1 MESRKVKVI
10 DEHGID
16 RESSII
22 CKFTIDDSAYVLYY
36 IERDSENDNLFVS
49 KLVNNNDGTSS
60 MVNVEDSM
68 EKNKI
73 NDVIKELITYSINN
87 EDAVLNGK
95 VVLPDGRNVDISN
108 VLLNKE
114 QNINVSKTYV
124 TTVKKAVTKV
134 SEDFYKVNEVREEPT
149 SQIFEAMKDNV
160 FDTPVVT
167 EKPSLEAGSHGCI
180 RVPVAAVVP
189 ELPKVEPIIPN
200 PVVAG
205 PSKEEVKQDA
215 EIFFNQNEE
224 KRDETVAPESP
235 MVETNSND
243 FLTNNSSL
251 THIELPKV
259 EPIIPNPVVAGPS
272 KGEVKQDAETI
283 FDQNDEK
290 RDETVV
296 PESPMVETNSND
308 FLTNNSSLTHIELP
322 KVEPI
327 IPMPGAA
334 ELPKEEVKPSLE
346 SLQPSVLPLE
356 QSVKSDSSESK
367 LFFDGSKE
375 TNLNMALGE
384 VSEEKTLSTESEG
397 VQALRQFGSDEPVL
411 PPQEQVLSE
420 KEDVKTLTRS
430 KGFVNNKFFMVIA
443 IAFFVAACV
452 FLGYEVF
459 QYFQIVK

>member
-1 MESRKVKVI
+1 M
-10 DEHGID
+10 
-16 RESSII
+16 
-22 CKFTIDDSAYVLYY
+22 A
-36 IERDSENDNLFVS
+36 
-49 KLVNNNDGTSS
+49 
-60 MVNVEDSM
+60 
-68 EKNKI
+68 
-73 NDVIKELITYSINN
+73 
-87 EDAVLNGK
+87 K
-95 VVLPDGRNVDISN
+95 VVLPDGKNVEISS

-114 QNINVSKTYV
+114 QSINVGKTYV

-134 SEDFYKVNEVREEPT
+134 SEDFYKVAEAKKDEPT
-149 SQIFEAMKDNV
+149 SQIFEAMKDDV
-160 FDTPVVT
+160 FTSTDNNLESVKT
-167 EKPSLEAGSHGCI
+167 EEQI
-180 RVPVAAVVP
+180 QAVVP

-224 KRDETVAPESP
+224 KRDETVA
-235 MVETNSND
+235 
-243 FLTNNSSL
+243 
-251 THIELPKV
+251 
-259 EPIIPNPVVAGPS
+259 
-272 KGEVKQDAETI
+272 
-283 FDQNDEK
+283 
-290 RDETVV
+290 

-411 PPQEQVLSE
+411 PPQDPVLPVQ
-420 KEDVKTLTRS
+420 EDVKTLTRS
-430 KGFVNNKFFMVIA
+430 RGFANNKFFAIIA

-452 FLGYEVF
+452 FLGYEAF
-459 QYFQIVK
+459 HYFQIAG

>member
-1 MESRKVKVI
+1 M
-10 DEHGID
+10 
-16 RESSII
+16 
-22 CKFTIDDSAYVLYY
+22 A
-36 IERDSENDNLFVS
+36 
-49 KLVNNNDGTSS
+49 
-60 MVNVEDSM
+60 
-68 EKNKI
+68 
-73 NDVIKELITYSINN
+73 
-87 EDAVLNGK
+87 K
-95 VVLPDGRNVDISN
+95 VVLPDGKNVEISS

-114 QNINVSKTYV
+114 QSINVGKTYV

-134 SEDFYKVNEVREEPT
+134 SEDFYKVAEAKKDEPT
-149 SQIFEAMKDNV
+149 SQIFEAMKDDV
-160 FDTPVVT
+160 FTSTDNNLESVKT
-167 EKPSLEAGSHGCI
+167 EEQI
-180 RVPVAAVVP
+180 QAVVP

-259 EPIIPNPVVAGPS
+259 EQIIPNSVVAGPS

-411 PPQEQVLSE
+411 PPQDPVLPVQ
-420 KEDVKTLTRS
+420 EDVKTLTRS
-430 KGFVNNKFFMVIA
+430 RGFANNKFFAIIA

-452 FLGYEVF
+452 FLGYEAF
-459 QYFQIVK
+459 HYFQIAG